1 MRIVHRR
8 PAPRRVAPRRVA
20 AGAGA
25 LGVLLLAAA
34 CSSSS
39 ASPTSGSSSSV
50 INGAGSTFAAPMYQ
64 QWAGQ
69 YHQSVNK
76 SAQINYQAIGSGG
89 GISEFTQGVVD
100 FGATDAPMTG
110 TEKAA
115 AQAGQGSVVLHIPM
129 IIGAVALAYNEP
141 GLTSLTL
148 DGPTLANI
156 YLGNISKWND
166 PAIKKL
172 NPGVKLPS
180 DAIQPVERA
189 DSSGTSYAFTSYL
202 TAISPAWAS
211 KVGASKAPAWPVG
224 TGATG
229 TSGVAAAVQQTKGTI
244 GYVEY
249 GYAVQ
254 GHIPVASL
262 VNAAG
267 KTVAPSTASTN
278 AASAA
283 ATYPTDLTNLTFSL
297 VNSSDPAAYPIV
309 TPTYVLIAQK
319 QKDSAKGSNLKAWL
333 KWDLATTQQNGVPK
347 LGYAPLPSKLDQ
359 LSLAALNTVH

>member
-1 MRIVHRR
+1 MRNSHQINQISRRPNRQDRTLASAGGAVMRIVHRR

-156 YLGNISKWND
+156 YLGTISKWND

-189 DSSGTSYAFTSYL
+189 DSSGTSYAFSSYL

-224 TGATG
+224 TGLPEPRAWRPL
-229 TSGVAAAVQQTKGTI
+229 SSR
-244 GYVEY
+244 
-249 GYAVQ
+249 
-254 GHIPVASL
+254 PR
-262 VNAAG
+262 
-267 KTVAPSTASTN
+267 APSVTSSTATPSRAISPSHRWSTPPGKRWRRPQPP
-278 AASAA
+278 
-283 ATYPTDLTNLTFSL
+283 PTQRRRR
-297 VNSSDPAAYPIV
+297 PPIQR
-309 TPTYVLIAQK
+309 I
-319 QKDSAKGSNLKAWL
+319 
-333 KWDLATTQQNGVPK
+333 
-347 LGYAPLPSKLDQ
+347 
-359 LSLAALNTVH
+359 